1 MRNGI
6 RVLAVVTPVVV
17 VGAAL
22 QALTVAGDPIPAL
35 DRAFVLRVM
44 ASFSVLVATLVVL
57 SSVIGARFGGGG
69 RRIGV
74 GLVVWWTAIVALA
87 AVLGV
92 LSPVLSVPVAIVGA
106 VGAPAVQADDGVA
119 EALRVA
125 RATLWRG
132 LLGVLVAAALALVGW
147 VVALLLG
154 FFVTGPVAA
163 FFSWSCFGLVATGV
177 LAHWARSYRAA
188 TSPGAHQRSS
198 ASESV

>member
-6 RVLAVVTPVVV
+6 RVLAVVAPVVV
-17 VGAAL
+17 VGALL
-22 QALTVAGDPIPAL
+22 QALTVAGDPVPAL

-44 ASFSVLVATLVVL
+44 ASFVILVTTLVVL

-106 VGAPAVQADDGVA
+106 VGAPAVQAGDGVA

-132 LLGVLVAAALALVGW
+132 LLKVLVAAALALVGW

-163 FFSWSCFGLVATGV
+163 FVSWLCFGLVATGV
-177 LAHWARSYRAA
+177 LAHWARLYRAA
-188 TSPGAHQRSS
+188 AP
-198 ASESV
+198 